1 MKIQKQPKET
11 SQSLVYRF
19 TKAVQKSGVLIEAR
33 KRRFVE
39 RTKSD
44 NLQQRAALIRETKKK
59 EFQKLKKLGKTIEK
73 KHVRGRN

>member
-33 KRRFVE
+33 KRRCAV
-39 RTKSD
+39 RTKSE
-44 NLQQRAALIRETKKK
+44 NLKQRAALVRETKKK
-59 EFQKLKKLGKTIEK
+59 EFQKLKKLGKPLKEVK
-73 KHVRGRN
+73 RRK